1 MTAGERGFL
10 LLTGYLGDPARK
22 PMTVAQFRELA
33 RRVGFMH
40 KPDFDRDLQAE
51 DLIKLGYDKASAEKI
66 LVLLS
71 HEALLDSYMEK
82 SCQCG
87 CTPLTRL
94 HSLYPSALRKTLG
107 LDAPACLW
115 AKGDLELL
123 KYRRISLVGSRELR
137 PENRACAQ
145 AVGTQAAEQGYVLV
159 SGNARG
165 ADRAAQDS
173 CLAQGG
179 SVICVVADQLA
190 KYDLRPNVLYL
201 SEDGFDLAFSSHR
214 ALSRNRIIHALSE
227 KTVVAQCALG
237 AGGTW
242 SGTVKNLHHS
252 WSSVFCFK
260 DGSNACRSLS
270 QRGAVPITEQELHK
284 LFAAQEQQIK
294 LF

>member
-1 MTAGERGFL
+1 MTAGDRGFL
-10 LLTGYLGDPARK
+10 LLTGHLGDPARK

-33 RRVGFMH
+33 RRVGFMD

-51 DLIKLGYDKASAEKI
+51 DLIKLGYDKVSAEKI
-66 LVLLS
+66 LTLLS
-71 HEALLDSYMEK
+71 HEALLDFYMEK
-82 SCQCG
+82 SRRWG
-87 CTPLTRL
+87 CAPLTRL
-94 HSLYPSALRKTLG
+94 HRLYPDVLRKTLG

-123 KYRRISLVGSRELR
+123 KYRRISLVGSRDLR
-137 PENRACAQ
+137 PENRAFAQ
-145 AVGTQAAEQGYVLV
+145 AVGAHAAEQGYVLV

-190 KYDLRPNVLYL
+190 KYDPRPNVLYL

-227 KTVVAQCALG
+227 KTVVAQCTLG

-242 SGTVKNLHHS
+242 DGTVKNLHHS
-252 WSSVFCFK
+252 WSSVFCFQ

-270 QRGAVPITEQELHK
+270 QRGAVPITEQEIHK

>member
-33 RRVGFMH
+33 RRVGFMQ
-40 KPDFDRDLQAE
+40 KPDFDRDLQTE

-66 LVLLS
+66 LMLLS
-71 HEALLDSYMEK
+71 HEVLLDFYMEK
-82 SCQCG
+82 SRRCG

-123 KYRRISLVGSRELR
+123 KYRRISLVGSRDLR
-137 PENRACAQ
+137 PENRAFAQ

-294 LF
+294 IF

>member
-1 MTAGERGFL
+1 MTAGDRGFL
-10 LLTGYLGDPARK
+10 LLTGYLGDPERR

-33 RRVGFMH
+33 RRVGFMD
-40 KPDFDRDLQAE
+40 KPDFDRDMQVE
-51 DLIKLGYDKASAEKI
+51 DLVKLGYDKASAEKI
-66 LVLLS
+66 LMLLS

-82 SCQCG
+82 CRRCG

-94 HSLYPSALRKTLG
+94 NRLYPDALRKTLG
-107 LDAPACLW
+107 MDAPACLW

-123 KYRRISLVGSRELR
+123 KYRRISLVGSRDLR
-137 PENRACAQ
+137 AENRAFAQ
-145 AVGTQAAEQGYVLV
+145 RVGALAAEQGYVLV

-179 SVICVVADQLA
+179 GVICVVADQLA
-190 KYDLRPNVLYL
+190 KYDPRPNVLYL
-201 SEDGFDLAFSSHR
+201 SEEGFDLPFSSRR
-214 ALSRNRIIHALSE
+214 ALSRNRIIHSISE
-227 KTVVAQCALG
+227 KTVVAQCVLG

-242 SGTVKNLHHS
+242 DGTVKNLHHS
-252 WSSVFCFK
+252 WSSVFCFQ

-270 QRGAVPITEQELHK
+270 QRGAVPITAQELHK
-284 LFAAQEQQIK
+284 LFADQTQQIK